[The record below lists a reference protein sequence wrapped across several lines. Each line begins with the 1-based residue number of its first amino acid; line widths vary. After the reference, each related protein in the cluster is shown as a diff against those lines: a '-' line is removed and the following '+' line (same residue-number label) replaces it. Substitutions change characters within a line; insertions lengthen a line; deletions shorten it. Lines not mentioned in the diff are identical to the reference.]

1 MPQFPR
7 PGQCQA
13 SGATAPRV
21 YLPPSIYSWPTHC
34 TIQSVDF
41 HPKFNRRPP
50 YARSNCRLA
59 SNTMWISKYIG
70 HPPYFLTHCK
80 ICSTIASIP
89 VTLHIY
95 YIYIKSQISFQKQS
109 VLKSRS
115 EGKTWPEQPSTYSFH
130 SVHCVHC
137 LLHILCPL
145 CPFLSVAIAVFEK
158 CAKMWFMRVV
168 KTEKFEHAIDLS
180 PG

>member
-1 MPQFPR
+1 MI
-7 PGQCQA
+7 CW
-13 SGATAPRV
+13 RV
-21 YLPPSIYSWPTHC
+21 LQQQLTLIEHTRVLENSSEHKCTRKIVTSSAVIALLTYSIIGNGGVKNFQQLWIFWVSHSLLGLVVYYTH
-34 TIQSVDF
+34 
-41 HPKFNRRPP
+41 
-50 YARSNCRLA
+50 
-59 SNTMWISKYIG
+59 
-70 HPPYFLTHCK
+70 
-80 ICSTIASIP
+80 
-89 VTLHIY
+89 
-95 YIYIKSQISFQKQS
+95 IKSQISFQKQS